1 MILLH
6 TNDLH
11 GKLTPELAVRLRAMH
26 DEADLWAD
34 SGDLIKAGNLAV
46 PLRPEQAWT
55 LMAEAGCDIG
65 TIGNRES
72 HVLES
77 AFRAKLAGAQ
87 HRLICANLLDKST
100 REPVLEPTAILEVQ
114 GIRVGFVGVM
124 VAMVT
129 ERMASKAA
137 SAYIWEP
144 PLACAAKWAAELRP
158 FVDALVAITHIG
170 LRQDR
175 ELATSG
181 LFDLILGGHSH
192 DVLES
197 PEQVGKTWI
206 CQGGS
211 HARFVG
217 RYDWCPATGDLSGG
231 LIPLG

>member
-11 GKLTPELAVRLRAMH
+11 GKLTPELAVRLRAMR
-26 DEADLWAD
+26 DEADLWVD

-72 HVLES
+72 HVLEA

-114 GIRVGFVGVM
+114 GVRVGFVGVM

-129 ERMASKAA
+129 DRMASKAA
-137 SAYIWEP
+137 SAYLWEP
-144 PLACAAKWAAELRP
+144 PLPCAAKWAEALRP
-158 FVDALVAITHIG
+158 SVDALVAITHIG

-175 ELATSG
+175 ELAASG
-181 LFDLILGGHSH
+181 LFDLMLGGHSH
-192 DVLES
+192 DVLDS

-211 HARFVG
+211 HARYVG
-217 RYDWCPATGDLSGG
+217 RYDWDPGVGTLEGG
-231 LIPLG
+231 LTALA